1 VSSRPALV
9 LCAAWLAW
17 AATAC
22 APRPAAPPPR
32 APGVAAQAW
41 FPLVDGGRWVY
52 EVRAG
57 FGKSR
62 LEVTAQ
68 GLRAVKGA
76 PAPLFIMQERSVG
89 GPFGMQD
96 DGLAGYLIA
105 DGYLSRFSFLS
116 RDPDGG
122 IRLMGS
128 EPTRVLPVEPREGEG
143 WMEQTHVFTTPESR
157 GGEQTWRAS
166 VERVKSLRVPAGTF
180 HDLLLVRS
188 DYLDPTVSKEPL
200 VSYEDYYARGVG
212 LVRSV
217 SHNRQAHFWNDTLE
231 QDLVEVS
238 FVAPAAGAAR
248 GAPRGQPPKER
259 G

>member
-1 VSSRPALV
+1 MSRRRALV
-9 LCAAWLAW
+9 GIVCAAGLAS
-17 AATAC
+17 ALAAC
-22 APRPAAPPPR
+22 APRRTEPPPR
-32 APGVAAQAW
+32 APGQGAEAW
-41 FPLVDGGRWVY
+41 FPLVDGARCVY

-62 LEVTAQ
+62 LEVTAR
-68 GLRAVKGA
+68 GIHAVKGA

-96 DGLAGYLIA
+96 DGLAGYYVR

-128 EPTRVLPVEPREGEG
+128 EPSRVLPVEPRTGQG
-143 WMEQTHVFTTPESR
+143 WSEEIHVFTTPESK
-157 GGEQTWRAS
+157 GGEQSWRAS
-166 VERVKSLRVPAGTF
+166 VERVESLRVPAGRF
-180 HDLLLVRS
+180 RNLLLVRS
-188 DYLDPTVSKEPL
+188 EYLDPTVSTEPL
-200 VSYEDYYARGVG
+200 VTYEDYYARGVG

-217 SHNRQAHFWNDTLE
+217 SRNHQAHFWNDTLE

-238 FVAPAAGAAR
+238 FEAPAHEAPQAAP
-248 GAPRGQPPKER
+248 GS
-259 G
+259 

>member
-1 VSSRPALV
+1 MSRRRALAGIA
-9 LCAAWLAW
+9 CAAWLVGSPA
-17 AATAC
+17 AC
-22 APRPAAPPPR
+22 APRRAESPPR
-32 APGVAAQAW
+32 APGAGAEAW
-41 FPLVDGGRWVY
+41 FPLVEGARWVY

-62 LEVTAQ
+62 LEVTAR
-68 GLRAVKGA
+68 GLHAVKGA

-96 DGLAGYLIA
+96 DGLAGYTVR

-128 EPTRVLPVEPREGEG
+128 EPSRVLPVEPRAGQG
-143 WMEQTHVFTTPESR
+143 WSEQIHVFTTPESQ
-157 GGEQTWRAS
+157 GGEQSWRAS
-166 VERVKSLRVPAGTF
+166 VERVDSLRVPAGSF
-180 HDLLLVRS
+180 RDLLLVRS
-188 DYLDPTVSKEPL
+188 DYLDPAVSTEPL

-217 SHNRQAHFWNDTLE
+217 SRNHQAHFWNDTLE
-231 QDLVEVS
+231 QDLIEVS
-238 FVAPAAGAAR
+238 FGEPAGDAPPAA
-248 GAPRGQPPKER
+248 PRS
-259 G
+259 

>member
-1 VSSRPALV
+1 VIRRRPLALV
-9 LCAAWLAW
+9 ACAGWLL
-17 AATAC
+17 ATPAAC
-22 APRPAAPPPR
+22 APPRAESPPR
-32 APGVAAQAW
+32 APGAGAEAW
-41 FPLVDGGRWVY
+41 FPLVDGARWVY

-68 GLRAVKGA
+68 GTRDVKGA

-96 DGLAGYLIA
+96 DGLAGYLVQ

-128 EPTRVLPVEPREGEG
+128 EPSRVLPVEPRAGQG
-143 WMEQTHVFTTPESR
+143 WSEQTHVFTTPESK
-157 GGEQTWRAS
+157 GGEQNWKAS
-166 VERVKSLRVPAGTF
+166 LERVDSLRVPAGSF
-180 HDLLLVRS
+180 RDLLLVRTE
-188 DYLDPTVSKEPL
+188 YLDPSVSKGPL
-200 VSYEDYYARGVG
+200 VTYEDYYARGVG

-217 SHNRQAHFWNDTLE
+217 SRNHQAYFWNDTLE
-231 QDLVEVS
+231 QDLVEVH
-238 FVAPAAGAAR
+238 FGPPPVEPAPGGPAG
-248 GAPRGQPPKER
+248 KEW
-259 G
+259 

>member
-1 VSSRPALV
+1 MSRRPALA
-9 LCAAWLAW
+9 LGACLAWLAV
-17 AATAC
+17 APTAC
-22 APRPAAPPPR
+22 ARRPAESPAR
-32 APGVAAQAW
+32 ASGAAGEAW
-41 FPLVDGGRWVY
+41 FPLVEGARWVY
-52 EVRAG
+52 EVHAG

-68 GLRAVKGA
+68 GLHAVKGA

-96 DGLAGYLIA
+96 DGLAGYIVA

-116 RDPDGG
+116 REPDGG

-128 EPTRVLPVEPREGEG
+128 EPSRVLPVEPRAGEG
-143 WMEQTHVFTTPESR
+143 WSERIHVFTTPESK
-157 GGEQTWRAS
+157 GGEQSWRAS
-166 VERVKSLRVPAGTF
+166 LERVDSLRVPAGTF

-188 DYLDPTVSKEPL
+188 DYLDPAVSKQPL

-217 SHNRQAHFWNDTLE
+217 SRNHQAHFWNDTLE

-238 FVAPAAGAAR
+238 FGAPAKDASRA
-248 GAPRGQPPKER
+248 APRD
-259 G
+259 